1 MERNEE
7 DFSVA
12 EDVEESVR
20 RSAKSDTGR
29 VETFRKRKRNHRSP
43 TTSES
48 EHSDDLR
55 RRKHGRRRYRKR
67 QARLEGENLR
77 LLALLSRRERVPMD
91 LIKFDPK
98 TTDANGWVK
107 MVDEWI
113 RRYNPDDY
121 EIVQHLAKAFKDEA
135 AQWFTGMDPSGK
147 SWVEIR
153 SEFLSAYAKNKNVA
167 SELPTI
173 WMEDAEFTL
182 ENFMKKG
189 RKLKAWLNERKT
201 VDETATQLTGLS
213 YSAQNRFVRNIF
225 VRESPKSLQEAMAYL
240 DGRTTDFHEPRE
252 SSRAPGPHTKTLA
265 PRDGKSHRFDIECYN
280 CGRKGH
286 RKAECRSALQTQHGS
301 YSRVIKELDGRGLG
315 SKKPITCYNCKEEG
329 HIAPSCPKKNEKVV
343 RLCHSTSTENTLKL
357 ADGKVLTFIFDS
369 GSDCS
374 LVTESLAER
383 LPGKRQVVCMRLRG
397 LGNGYV
403 DCREMISVCA
413 ELNSINVGIDLYVVP
428 DESLSTKIILGKELL
443 ANGISVTLDGTIVK
457 FAKLHKFVG
466 ACVATTNFDTVDCD
480 VEEMRESLLKLL
492 RLHAEHMSVDT
503 PRIRVT
509 SGSFEIR
516 LKDENKIVQRRP
528 YKLGILERE
537 SVRHMVNK
545 MLEAGIVRES
555 RSPFS
560 SPIILVKKK
569 DGSDRLCVDFRELN
583 ANTVADRYPLP
594 LIQDQLDRLCGAY
607 YFSSLDRTAGF
618 HQIPVKENSIEKL
631 AFITPDGQ
639 FEYLTMPFGL
649 MNAPA
654 VYQRAINNALGEL
667 RYSFAIV
674 YLDDVLILGRTAQE
688 ALDRLAVVM
697 ARLAEKGFSFNF

>member
-29 VETFRKRKRNHRSP
+29 VETSRKRKRNHRSP

-55 RRKHGRRRYRKR
+55 RRKHGRRTHRKR
-67 QARLEGENLR
+67 QARLEEENLR

-98 TTDANGWVK
+98 TTDATGWVK

-147 SWVEIR
+147 SW
-153 SEFLSAYAKNKNVA
+153 
-167 SELPTI
+167 
-173 WMEDAEFTL
+173 
-182 ENFMKKG
+182 KG

-201 VDETATQLTGLS
+201 VDETAAQLTGLS

-240 DGRTTDFHEPRE
+240 DGRTTDFHQPRA

-280 CGRKGH
+280 CERKGH
-286 RKAECRSALQTQHGS
+286 RKAECRSALQTQRGS

-413 ELNSINVGIDLYVVP
+413 ELNSINVEIDLYVVP

-443 ANGISVTLDGTIVK
+443 ANGISDTLDGTIVK

-594 LIQDQLDRLCGAY
+594 LIQDQLDRLCE
-607 YFSSLDRTAGF
+607 LHR
-618 HQIPVKENSIEKL
+618 KL
-631 AFITPDGQ
+631 WIGWQ
-639 FEYLTMPFGL
+639 
-649 MNAPA
+649 
-654 VYQRAINNALGEL
+654 
-667 RYSFAIV
+667 S
-674 YLDDVLILGRTAQE
+674 
-688 ALDRLAVVM
+688 
-697 ARLAEKGFSFNF
+697 

>member
-7 DFSVA
+7 NFSVA

-29 VETFRKRKRNHRSP
+29 VETSRKRKRNHRSP

-48 EHSDDLR
+48 EHSDDSQ
-55 RRKHGRRRYRKR
+55 RRKHGRRRHSKR
-67 QARLEGENLR
+67 QARLEEENLR

-98 TTDANGWVK
+98 TTDATGWVK

-113 RRYNPDDY
+113 RRYNPDEY
-121 EIVQHLAKAFKDEA
+121 EIVQHLAKAFKGEA

-167 SELPTI
+167 SELHTI
-173 WMEDAEFTL
+173 WMEHAAFTL
-182 ENFMKKG
+182 ENFMK
-189 RKLKAWLNERKT
+189 NERKT
-201 VDETATQLTGLS
+201 VDETAAQLTGLS
-213 YSAQNRFVRNIF
+213 YSGQNRFVRNIF

-240 DGRTTDFHEPRE
+240 DGRTTDFHQPRA

-286 RKAECRSALQTQHGS
+286 RKAECRSALQTQRGS
-301 YSRVIKELDGRGLG
+301 YSRVIKELDSRGLG

-329 HIAPSCPKKNEKVV
+329 HIAPSCPKKNEKRVW
-343 RLCHSTSTENTLKL
+343 
-357 ADGKVLTFIFDS
+357 
-369 GSDCS
+369 
-374 LVTESLAER
+374 

-413 ELNSINVGIDLYVVP
+413 ELNSINVEIDLYVVP

-466 ACVATTNFDTVDCD
+466 ACVATTNFDIVDCD
-480 VEEMRESLLKLL
+480 VDEMRESLIKLL
-492 RLHAEHMSVDT
+492 RLHGEHMSVDT
-503 PRIRVT
+503 PKIRVT

-516 LKDENKIVQRRP
+516 LKDENKTVQRRP

-569 DGSDRLCVDFRELN
+569 D
-583 ANTVADRYPLP
+583 
-594 LIQDQLDRLCGAY
+594 
-607 YFSSLDRTAGF
+607 
-618 HQIPVKENSIEKL
+618 
-631 AFITPDGQ
+631 
-639 FEYLTMPFGL
+639 
-649 MNAPA
+649 
-654 VYQRAINNALGEL
+654 
-667 RYSFAIV
+667 
-674 YLDDVLILGRTAQE
+674 
-688 ALDRLAVVM
+688 
-697 ARLAEKGFSFNF
+697 